1 MKRFRL
7 KTEAV
12 KFFKKELS
20 CRIYDLDTWTKTYNV
35 DESALELVEDCFI
48 SYGREDKI
56 GSSLCGW
63 GNPDNEKRK
72 THIGA
77 HFCFTL
83 HFPSMKYK
91 EYDEFQKGEITR
103 KLMNLIQNNVNQFY
117 NEFNNE
123 LCKEE

>member
-1 MKRFRL
+1 MKKYRL

-20 CRIYDLDTWTKTYNV
+20 CSIYDLDTWTKTYNV

-48 SYGREDKI
+48 SYGREDEI

-63 GNPDNEKRK
+63 GNPNNEKRK

-77 HFCFTL
+77 HFHFTL
-83 HFPSMKYK
+83 HFPSMKYQ
-91 EYDEFQKGEITR
+91 EYDRFEKGKLTR
-103 KLMNLIQNNVNQFY
+103 NLMDRIQTVVNSFY
-117 NEFNNE
+117 ESFNNNE
-123 LCKEE
+123 